1 MCKMSEKKVKKI
13 GLTGVM
19 GAGKSSVIQ
28 ILKEMQIPVFDCDAI
43 NRTLLEKGN
52 KGYQALVE
60 RYGNRILK
68 ADGEIDKKAMSD
80 RMFEMGE
87 KQQIE
92 QILHPLI
99 KKELQE
105 QMDACSSTIAVAE
118 VPLLFE
124 IGWQTAFDETWVVA
138 CKEELLL
145 QRLKAGR
152 GVDEKEALRR
162 LSAQLPQKEKIALC
176 DVVLYNDADK
186 EALRNSVLQ
195 QLAKVGE
202 GKDESRR

>member
-80 RMFEMGE
+80 LMFEMGE

-92 QILHPLI
+92 QILHP
-99 KKELQE
+99 
-105 QMDACSSTIAVAE
+105 S
-118 VPLLFE
+118 
-124 IGWQTAFDETWVVA
+124 
-138 CKEELLL
+138 
-145 QRLKAGR
+145 
-152 GVDEKEALRR
+152 
-162 LSAQLPQKEKIALC
+162 
-176 DVVLYNDADK
+176 
-186 EALRNSVLQ
+186 
-195 QLAKVGE
+195 
-202 GKDESRR
+202 

>member
-1 MCKMSEKKVKKI
+1 
-13 GLTGVM
+13 
-19 GAGKSSVIQ
+19 
-28 ILKEMQIPVFDCDAI
+28 
-43 NRTLLEKGN
+43 
-52 KGYQALVE
+52 
-60 RYGNRILK
+60 
-68 ADGEIDKKAMSD
+68 
-80 RMFEMGE
+80 
-87 KQQIE
+87 
-92 QILHPLI
+92 
-99 KKELQE
+99 
-105 QMDACSSTIAVAE
+105 MDACSSSIAVAE